1 MLLVFK
7 HYGFAPN
14 VRMSRKVKQVVER
27 LISTLQKMV
36 DDVLRNCKAA
46 PVLKSGVIRLVFHR
60 PWYVYKMKG
69 NCSGCSQV
77 EVFSKASLPVKK
89 Q

>member
-1 MLLVFK
+1 M
-7 HYGFAPN
+7 
-14 VRMSRKVKQVVER
+14 KQVVER

-60 PWYVYKMKG
+60 PWYVYKIKG
-69 NCSGCSQV
+69 NFGGCSQV
-77 EVFSKASLPVKK
+77 EVSIKISPPGKR
-89 Q
+89 